1 MDKFFIE
8 GSNSSKP
15 RGRTRTCPACGKVFS
30 SGRAFGG
37 HWRYHL
43 QQDSRRGE
51 KHSFFQRTGDKF
63 KAKAR
68 GGKRSFTAATTM
80 NTTAMRNDDEDQD
93 RYDKTIYCCVC
104 NKTFFSLRSLSGH
117 MRSHPER
124 VWRGIQPPAAPPPN
138 RMSSSSS
145 EDARNQDHWS
155 EIEISPVDLL
165 EHFPWS
171 WSKTGKRGRKS
182 SAVAAAVDGLIDLS
196 RGRESSRKF
205 EKSIADPSPLTSED
219 RIAKQLKIKSVSG
232 KGTLLRISHTYDHQ
246 EKEDTKD
253 MKGKK
258 VIIIDSDVREKK
270 GKNMCLGEKKRN
282 FKSSSSTETDENV
295 SLLGST
301 ASKTTKKI
309 DNVTTTN
316 WYKCSSCE
324 KSFSTFQALGGH
336 RSIHTKKIISTT
348 PKMAEKEISTTN
360 ASDLITGSTTQL
372 ADHSSPEITMSSSG
386 FGIRGGQS
394 GRTLLDFDLNELPFG
409 MA

>member
-258 VIIIDSDVREKK
+258 
-270 GKNMCLGEKKRN
+270 
-282 FKSSSSTETDENV
+282 
-295 SLLGST
+295 
-301 ASKTTKKI
+301 I